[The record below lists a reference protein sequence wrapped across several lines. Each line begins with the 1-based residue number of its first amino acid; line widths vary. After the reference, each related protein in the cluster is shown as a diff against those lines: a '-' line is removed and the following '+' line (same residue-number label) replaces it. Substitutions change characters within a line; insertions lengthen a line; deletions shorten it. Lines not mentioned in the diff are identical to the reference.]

1 MLRLAVGTLFLAS
14 TLAAAVVADDDGRSA
29 STPVTT
35 TTVLAAETT
44 TTTAVR
50 PATEPPTTTA
60 VLPVP
65 TSAAPALAGP
75 AKVVVSRSG
84 VVLPVVRIEGGGY
97 AVTTP
102 CGKGATVTQ
111 ATPVDGV
118 VVLDAGHGGREPGAV
133 GPNGLTER
141 ALNLAVTN
149 HAKAALER
157 AGFGVVLT
165 RSGDYRMTIGARA
178 AVVKAVA
185 PKAFVSIHHN
195 AEPDGPRPEGPGS
208 ETYYQT
214 ASADSKRLSG
224 LLYEE
229 IVKALS
235 AYPIAWVADR
245 DAGTKYRINDRGD
258 DYYGIIRTTK
268 GTPSSLAELAFISNP
283 PEAELLSRPDVQQ
296 VEGEAVAKA
305 IVRYLTTKDP
315 GSGFTTPYP
324 RDSPAGSGGGAD
336 NCVDPPL

>member
-1 MLRLAVGTLFLAS
+1 MHPVRLAVAALFLAS
-14 TLAAAVVADDDGRSA
+14 TLAAALIDRPATDEATPALTTTMVPETTTSTVAP
-29 STPVTT
+29 PVTEPPPTT
-35 TTVLAAETT
+35 TTVVPVP
-44 TTTAVR
+44 TTAVAR
-50 PATEPPTTTA
+50 
-60 VLPVP
+60 
-65 TSAAPALAGP
+65 GP
-75 AKVVVSRSG
+75 AKVVVSPTG
-84 VVLPVVRIEGGGY
+84 VVLPVTGREGGAY
-97 AVTTP
+97 RVATP
-102 CGKGATVTQ
+102 CGKSAVVQQ

-118 VVLDAGHGGREPGAV
+118 VVLDAGHGGVEPGAV

-157 AGFGVVLT
+157 AGIGVVLT
-165 RSGDYRMTIGARA
+165 RAGDYRMTIGARA

-235 AYPIAWVADR
+235 AYQVAWVADR
-245 DAGTKYRINDRGD
+245 DAGAKYRTNDRGD

-268 GTPSSLAELAFISNP
+268 GTPSALAELAFISNP
-283 PEAELLSRPDVQQ
+283 AEEALLARPDVQQ
-296 VEGEAVAKA
+296 VEGEAVARG
-305 IVRYLTTKDP
+305 IVRYLTTKDE

-324 RDSPAGSGGGAD
+324 RNSPAGSGGGAD
-336 NCVDPPL
+336 NCLDPPL